1 MHQADRALSDILRTR
16 KEDLSIRSLEDH
28 RGYIDLASND
38 YLGLSRSAWL
48 RQQVDLAMKEHY
60 PYVAEGATGSR
71 LISGQHELFKQ
82 LEERIATYHFA
93 EAALLFNSG
102 YDANLGFFASVPQ
115 PGDLILA
122 DELIHA
128 SVRDGLKLTRG
139 NCEYFLHNDMV
150 DLEQRLAVKAKNKF
164 VVVESLYSMDGDLA
178 PLKELVELC
187 EKYDA
192 ELIVDEAHATGIF
205 GMKGEGRVVEK
216 DLQDRVYARIIT
228 YGKALGS
235 HGAAVLGSAV
245 LKEFLVN
252 YARSFIYTTALPFS
266 SVLRLKK
273 VYDILAKQCHNV
285 NKLSILCGM
294 AKVELKSLP
303 ASVTLAGEHHIKSL
317 LVPGNDRAKAV
328 SAALEKEGIYA
339 KAILYPTVP
348 KGKERIRLC
357 LHSFNTEQEIKLC
370 ANTIKHA
377 L

>member
-1 MHQADRALSDILRTR
+1 MHQADRALSDILQSR
-16 KEDLSIRSLEDH
+16 KQDLSIRSLEDH
-28 RGYIDLASND
+28 RGYIDFASND

-48 RQQVDLAMKEHY
+48 RQQVEQAMKEHFA
-60 PYVAEGATGSR
+60 YVAEGATGSR
-71 LISGQHELFKQ
+71 LISGQHELFKN
-82 LEERIATYHFA
+82 LEDRIAAYHYA

-115 PGDLILA
+115 PGDLVIA

-128 SVRDGLKLTRG
+128 SVRDGMKLTRG
-139 NCEYFLHNDMV
+139 DREFFLHNNLA
-150 DLEQRLAVKAKNKF
+150 DLEAKLDQKANNKF
-164 VVVESLYSMDGDLA
+164 VVVESIYSMDGDLA
-178 PLKELVELC
+178 PLKELVDLC

-192 ELIVDEAHATGIF
+192 QLVVDEAHATGIF
-205 GMKGEGRVVEK
+205 GPKGEGRVVELG
-216 DLQDRVYARIIT
+216 LQDKVYARVVT

-235 HGAAVLGSAV
+235 HGATVLGSVV

-266 SVLRLKK
+266 SILRLEK
-273 VYDILAKQCHNV
+273 VYDILSKKKYSVNV
-285 NKLSILCGM
+285 LSELC
-294 AKVELKSLP
+294 VFVEEELKGMP
-303 ASVTLAGEHHIKSL
+303 EEVTLTGGHHIKSL

-357 LHSFNTEQEIKLC
+357 IHSFNTKEEIRLL
-370 ANTIKHA
+370 ADTIKRA

>member
-1 MHQADRALSDILRTR
+1 MHQADRTLSDILQSR
-16 KEDLSIRSLEDH
+16 KQDLSIRSLEDH
-28 RGYIDLASND
+28 RDYIDFASND

-48 RQQVDLAMKEHY
+48 RQQVEMSMKEQY

-71 LISGQHELFKQ
+71 LISGQHDLFRG
-82 LEERIATYHFA
+82 LEDRIAAYHYA

-115 PGDLILA
+115 PGDLVIA

-139 NCEYFLHNDMV
+139 ECDYFLHNDLE
-150 DLEQRLAVKAKNKF
+150 DLEQRLTVKAKNKF

-178 PLKELVELC
+178 PLVELVDLC
-187 EKYDA
+187 EKYEA
-192 ELIVDEAHATGIF
+192 KLVVDEAHATGIF
-205 GMKGEGRVVEK
+205 GSKGEGRVVELG
-216 DLQDRVYARIIT
+216 LQDKVYARVVT

-235 HGAAVLGSAV
+235 HGASVLGPIV

-266 SVLRLKK
+266 SILRLQK
-273 VYDILAKQCHNV
+273 VYDILSKQCYNV
-285 NKLSILCGM
+285 NVLSVLCGM
-294 AKVELKSLP
+294 LKVELKDMP
-303 ASVTLAGEHHIKSL
+303 ADALLSGDNHIKSL
-317 LVPGNDRAKAV
+317 LLSGNDRAKAV
-328 SAALEKEGIYA
+328 SSALKREGIYA

-357 LHSFNTEQEIKLC
+357 VHSFNTEQEIKLC
-370 ANTIKHA
+370 ADTIKRA

>member
-1 MHQADRALSDILRTR
+1 MHQADRVLSDILQSR
-16 KEDLSIRSLEDH
+16 KQDLSIRSLEDH
-28 RGYIDLASND
+28 RGYIDFASND

-48 RQQVDLAMKEHY
+48 RQQVDLAMKKQY
-60 PYVAEGATGSR
+60 AYVAEGATGSR
-71 LISGQHELFKQ
+71 LISGQNGLFKN
-82 LEERIATYHFA
+82 LEDRIAAYHYA

-102 YDANLGFFASVPQ
+102 YDANLGFFAAVPQ
-115 PGDLILA
+115 PDDLVIA

-128 SVRDGLKLTRG
+128 SVRDGMKLTRG
-139 NCEYFLHNDMV
+139 DREFFLHNDLT
-150 DLEQRLAVKAKNKF
+150 DLEAKLDRKANNKF
-164 VVVESLYSMDGDLA
+164 VVVESIYSMDGDLA

-192 ELIVDEAHATGIF
+192 QLVVDEAHATGIF
-205 GMKGEGRVVEK
+205 GAKGEGRVVELG
-216 DLQDRVYARIIT
+216 LQDKVYARVVT

-235 HGAAVLGSAV
+235 HGATVLGSAV

-266 SVLRLKK
+266 SILRLKK
-273 VYDILAKQCHNV
+273 VYDILSKQKHRV
-285 NKLSILCGM
+285 IVLSELC
-294 AKVELKSLP
+294 ALVEEELKVLP
-303 ASVTLAGEHHIKSL
+303 EEVTLTGDHHIKSL

-357 LHSFNTEQEIKLC
+357 IHSFNTKEEIRLL
-370 ANTIKHA
+370 ADTIKRA

>member
-1 MHQADRALSDILRTR
+1 MHQADRALSDILHTR

-48 RQQVDLAMKEHY
+48 RQQVDMAMQQHY

-71 LISGQHELFKQ
+71 LISGQHELFKR
-82 LEERIATYHFA
+82 LEDRIATYHKA

-115 PGDLILA
+115 PGDLVLA

-139 NCEYFLHNDMV
+139 NCDYFLHNDLV
-150 DLEQRLAVKAKNKF
+150 DLERRLGVNAKNKF
-164 VVVESLYSMDGDLA
+164 VVVESIYSMDGDLA
-178 PLKELVELC
+178 PLKELIELC
-187 EKYDA
+187 EKYEA
-192 ELIVDEAHATGIF
+192 ELVVDEAHATGIF
-205 GMKGEGRVVEK
+205 GMKGEGRVVEQGLEDK
-216 DLQDRVYARIIT
+216 VYARVIT

-235 HGAAVLGSAV
+235 HGAVVVGSAI
-245 LKEFLVN
+245 LKDFLVN

-266 SVLRLKK
+266 SVLRLEK
-273 VYDILAKQCHNV
+273 VYDILSNQDHNINV
-285 NKLSILCGM
+285 LSVLCGVV
-294 AKVELKSLP
+294 KVELNDLP
-303 ASVTLAGEHHIKSL
+303 QGVVLTGDHHIKSL

-328 SAALEKEGIYA
+328 SSALESEGVYA

-357 LHSFNTEQEIKLC
+357 LHSFNTEEEIKLC
-370 ANTIKHA
+370 ADTIKGA

>member
-1 MHQADRALSDILRTR
+1 MHQADRALNDILRSR

-48 RQQVDLAMKEHY
+48 RQQVEFAMKEQY

-71 LISGQHELFKQ
+71 LISGQHELFQ
-82 LEERIATYHFA
+82 RLEDRIAAYHFA

-115 PGDLILA
+115 PGDLVIA

-128 SVRDGLKLTRG
+128 SVRDGLKMTRG
-139 NCEYFLHNDMV
+139 NCDYFLHNDLA
-150 DLEQRLAVKAKNKF
+150 DLEHRLAVKAKNKF

-178 PLKELVELC
+178 PLKELMDLC
-187 EKYDA
+187 EKYGA
-192 ELIVDEAHATGIF
+192 ELVVDEAHATGIF
-205 GMKGEGRVVEK
+205 GMKGEGRVVELN
-216 DLQDRVYARIIT
+216 LQDRVYARIIT

-235 HGAAVLGSAV
+235 HGASVVGSTV

-252 YARSFIYTTALPFS
+252 YARSFIFTTALPFS
-266 SVLRLKK
+266 SVLRLEK
-273 VYDILAKQCHNV
+273 VYDILAKQCYNV
-285 NKLSILCGM
+285 NKLSVLCGNS
-294 AKVELKSLP
+294 KVLLEGLP
-303 ASVTLAGEHHIKSL
+303 SGAVLTGDHHIKSL

-328 SAALEKEGIYA
+328 SKALEKEGIYA

-357 LHSFNTEQEIKLC
+357 LHSFNTEQEIELC
-370 ANTIKHA
+370 ANTIKGA